1 MWMYRMNL
9 YIENTELMIHFM
21 ELSSYSL
28 GYSVTYPIVVWKNIL
43 GQTIDYRNAYRR
55 EIFFVEKLFLK
66 HIFFYIFI
74 EHKESNLIRF
84 EYPFDSIV
92 IFWQPIS
99 LRFWLNP
106 WIYTLCKIIKKKKII
121 QSFYFSNKKKE
132 EEKCRKVKRKRKFFV
147 ISQHKLLA
155 KKLTF

>member
-1 MWMYRMNL
+1 MNVPN
-9 YIENTELMIHFM
+9 EFIHRKHRVNDTFYGTIKLFSWIFTN
-21 ELSSYSL
+21 LS
-28 GYSVTYPIVVWKNIL
+28 IVVWKNIL

-55 EIFFVEKLFLK
+55 EVFFVEKLFLK

-147 ISQHKLLA
+147 ISQHKLLG

>member
-1 MWMYRMNL
+1 MNVPN
-9 YIENTELMIHFM
+9 EFIHRKHRVNDTFYGTIKLFSWIFSN
-21 ELSSYSL
+21 LS
-28 GYSVTYPIVVWKNIL
+28 IVVWKNIL

-106 WIYTLCKIIKKKKII
+106 WIYTLCKIIKKKKNNTEFLFLE
-121 QSFYFSNKKKE
+121 QE
-132 EEKCRKVKRKRKFFV
+132 EGRGKMSKSK
-147 ISQHKLLA
+147 
-155 KKLTF
+155 T

>member
-1 MWMYRMNL
+1 MNVPN
-9 YIENTELMIHFM
+9 EFIHRKHRVNDTFYGTIKLFSWIFSN
-21 ELSSYSL
+21 LS
-28 GYSVTYPIVVWKNIL
+28 IVVWKNIL

-55 EIFFVEKLFLK
+55 EVFFVEKLFLK

-106 WIYTLCKIIKKKKII
+106 WIYTLCKIIKKKNNTEFLFLE
-121 QSFYFSNKKKE
+121 QE
-132 EEKCRKVKRKRKFFV
+132 EGRGKMSKSKM
-147 ISQHKLLA
+147 
-155 KKLTF
+155 

>member
-55 EIFFVEKLFLK
+55 EVFFVEKLFLK

-106 WIYTLCKIIKKKKII
+106 WIYTLCKIIKKKKNNTEFLFLE
-121 QSFYFSNKKKE
+121 QE
-132 EEKCRKVKRKRKFFV
+132 EGRGKMSKSK
-147 ISQHKLLA
+147 
-155 KKLTF
+155 T

>member
-1 MWMYRMNL
+1 MNVPN
-9 YIENTELMIHFM
+9 EFIHRKHRVNDTFYGTIKLFSWIFSN
-21 ELSSYSL
+21 LS
-28 GYSVTYPIVVWKNIL
+28 IVVWKNIL

-55 EIFFVEKLFLK
+55 EVFFVEKIFLK

-106 WIYTLCKIIKKKKII
+106 WIYTLCKIIKKKKNNTEFLFLE
-121 QSFYFSNKKKE
+121 QE
-132 EEKCRKVKRKRKFFV
+132 EGRGKMSKSK
-147 ISQHKLLA
+147 
-155 KKLTF
+155 T